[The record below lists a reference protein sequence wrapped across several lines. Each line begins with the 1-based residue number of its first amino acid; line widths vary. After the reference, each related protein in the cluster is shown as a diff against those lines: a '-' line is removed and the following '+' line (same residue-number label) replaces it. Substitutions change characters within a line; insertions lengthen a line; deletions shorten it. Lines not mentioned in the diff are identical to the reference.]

1 MSLCGQ
7 KQSSRTCSL
16 ECRRWGLYD
25 LSVAS
30 LPSAWV
36 IKRAESASSSS
47 TSCLRRRQWASSV
60 ASLGS
65 GARNE
70 PGRLTMTLRNVVLAA
85 LLVVLVVAGSAVPA
99 GAKAPTTLTINAN
112 PNPILAGE
120 EVLIYGYLK
129 GPDNADQKVVLHGQ
143 SLAGGTF
150 AVKGRMVTNAEG
162 FYSFVRADGIVT
174 TSENW
179 FVTSPPPEGARSR
192 TVHERVAALLSM
204 AASATVGRTNG
215 GPLEFS
221 GQVGPGAVHAGEA
234 VLLQEQS
241 GLSGGA
247 WSTIGRGVIGTSGSY
262 EITHTFRQ
270 PGDFN
275 LRAWFR
281 GDKRNSQTWS
291 DPVTIAI
298 NQAENPTFT
307 IFVSA
312 PTVVFGGSVSV
323 SGTVYAPGSST
334 VPLPATKVTLWG
346 HPAAASYAPL
356 TSTVTGPDGSYSF
369 AQVPSTNEVYQVRT
383 TVVLPAQR
391 KTSQVFEGV
400 VDVVTLHASS
410 TSPLVGE
417 TVTFTGAVSPDS
429 TGHVISLEQLGTD
442 ANFHVVE
449 TGHVGPGSAY
459 AFTWTLS
466 APGPVA
472 FRALVGGG
480 RSNVSAASPTV
491 TVAASLPTVTTTSRP
506 TGTTTTT
513 TTTATVVTVTA
524 NTPTT
529 FSFTLA
535 TAGQAPVA
543 SDSAVKLTVPAGK
556 VTFNVNNPESSILSH
571 DFKVCSAPVTAA
583 EAKKAVVALPSTCAG
598 TSTPVLAP
606 GSAMTTL
613 TLDLM
618 TPGSYE
624 YLSSVSG
631 DALSGMKGILAVT

>member
-1 MSLCGQ
+1 MKGSPLSC
-7 KQSSRTCSL
+7 L
-16 ECRRWGLYD
+16 WRR
-25 LSVAS
+25 AR
-30 LPSAWV
+30 PSA
-36 IKRAESASSSS
+36 
-47 TSCLRRRQWASSV
+47 
-60 ASLGS
+60 
-65 GARNE
+65 
-70 PGRLTMTLRNVVLAA
+70 
-85 LLVVLVVAGSAVPA
+85 
-99 GAKAPTTLTINAN
+99 
-112 PNPILAGE
+112 
-120 EVLIYGYLK
+120 
-129 GPDNADQKVVLHGQ
+129 H
-143 SLAGGTF
+143 
-150 AVKGRMVTNAEG
+150 
-162 FYSFVRADGIVT
+162 
-174 TSENW
+174 
-179 FVTSPPPEGARSR
+179 
-192 TVHERVAALLSM
+192 
-204 AASATVGRTNG
+204 TNG

-221 GQVGPGAVHAGEA
+221 GQVTPGAIHAGEA

-247 WSTIGRGVIGTSGSY
+247 WSTIGRGVIGKSGSY
-262 EITHTFRQ
+262 KISHTFRQ

-275 LRAWFR
+275 LQAWFR
-281 GDKRNSQTWS
+281 GDKRNSQGWS
-291 DPVTIAI
+291 DPVAVAI

-312 PTVVFGGSVSV
+312 PSIVFGGSVSV
-323 SGTVYAPGSST
+323 SGTLYAPGSST

-346 HPAAASYAPL
+346 HPAARAYAPL

-369 AQVPSTNEVYQVRT
+369 AQLPSTNEVYQVRT
-383 TVVLPAQR
+383 TVVPPAQR
-391 KTSQVFEGV
+391 NTSQVFEGV
-400 VDVVTLHASS
+400 VDIVTLHASS

-480 RSNVSAASPTV
+480 GSNVSAASPTV
-491 TVAASLPTVTTTSRP
+491 TVAASLPIVTTTSSP

-535 TAGQAPVA
+535 TPGQTPVA
-543 SDSAVKLTVPAGK
+543 SDSPVKLTVPAGK
-556 VTFNVNNPESSILSH
+556 VIFNVTNPVSGILSH

-583 EAKKAVVALPSTCAG
+583 EAKKAVVALPSTCTG

-606 GSAMTTL
+606 GSAMATL
-613 TLDLM
+613 TLDLT

-631 DALSGMKGILAVT
+631 DALAGMKGILAVDIVRRRTCSELSSSIMPRWGCWLRTNTTRSGADAILSYSATVVRTSNVFVGARRGPGRGLGALRSPENCSRTSLWSGTSQKIASSRPNATALDCWAPPPMGQRRRWRLSQPLKSVCKITGEVGCQARHNVGVGRGS